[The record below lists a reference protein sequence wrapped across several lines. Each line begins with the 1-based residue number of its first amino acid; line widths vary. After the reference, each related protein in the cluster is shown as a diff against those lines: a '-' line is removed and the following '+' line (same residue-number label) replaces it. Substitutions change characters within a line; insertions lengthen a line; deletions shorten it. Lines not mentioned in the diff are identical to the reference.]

1 MKEPLSEEVLMHI
14 ACQLSKPE
22 GADGILT
29 AERMAHTNNNM
40 TNAAIKALNISGKN
54 VILEIGPGN
63 GSHVRSVTG
72 VATDLHYYGVDISDT
87 MVAEAR
93 KINADLVATGKVSFE
108 LTAADKL
115 NFSDNFFDRIFTVN
129 TLYFWERPI
138 LYAQEIR
145 RVLKPDGLF
154 CLAIATEEFMKGLP
168 FTKYKFKLYNT
179 TSVEELL
186 IAAGFSLVTI
196 TEQKDLTSSHTGE
209 VVNRDIILVT
219 AKKNKNFIS

>member
-14 ACQLSKPE
+14 ASQLSKPE

-29 AERMAHTNNNM
+29 AERMAHTNKNM
-40 TNAAIKALNISGKN
+40 TNAAIGALKLSGKD

-63 GSHVRSVTG
+63 GAHVKYLSG
-72 VATDLHYYGVDISDT
+72 FSADLHYYGADISDT
-87 MVAEAR
+87 MVTEAR
-93 KINADLVATGKVSFE
+93 RINADLCATGQVSFE
-108 LTAADKL
+108 LTVADQL
-115 NFSDNFFDRIFTVN
+115 NFRDNFFDKIFTVN
-129 TLYFWERPI
+129 TLYFWETPL

-179 TSVEELL
+179 ASVTALLTS
-186 IAAGFSLVTI
+186 AGFSIVTI
-196 TEQKDLTSSHTGE
+196 NEQKDLTSSHTGE
-209 VVNRDIILVT
+209 VVSRDIILVT
-219 AKKNKNFIS
+219 AKKQQ